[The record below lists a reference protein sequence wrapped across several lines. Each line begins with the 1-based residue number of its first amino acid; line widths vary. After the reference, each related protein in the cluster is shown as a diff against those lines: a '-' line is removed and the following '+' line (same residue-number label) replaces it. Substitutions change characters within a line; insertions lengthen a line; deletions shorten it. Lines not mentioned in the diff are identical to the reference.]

1 MHIRRKFG
9 FSALVVALALT
20 AAACGSDSKGDD
32 AGAKTDDTTA
42 SSSSGD
48 SGGFTLDDP
57 VKLALMFEVKG
68 ESAVAVDDFNN
79 GATMAIKEINAAG
92 GVGGKPIESFRIP
105 ASPLDP
111 QRLGAQ
117 FLEAVDKSPTAM
129 VGFPSSLIAAIARNV
144 TQSEIPI
151 IGVSTPAPD
160 VLAGAKGGSDW
171 LFAMVPPQGPQ
182 GESAVRFAKEELSAS
197 KLSIIHGNEAA
208 GTAAAE
214 AISAKAKDVGLTI
227 SSNTAS
233 APTVTDLTS
242 DVIAARDADVIA
254 GFLFP
259 NPLTTLMKQLVDNG
273 SKAKVIANSST
284 PLIVPALSP
293 AQRANLYGAL
303 PCSPA
308 SDQTDAAKAFAA
320 AYKEAYGSVPS
331 FSAVV
336 AYDAVKLIAQ
346 AVEQAKSSDHDKIR
360 EALASGS
367 FDGGA
372 CQPAYKAD
380 EANVLGHQIEVVS
393 YADGLGT
400 VEQQYDI
407 DPLPRGKS

>member
-9 FSALVVALALT
+9 FTALVVALALS
-20 AAACGSDSKGDD
+20 AAACGSDDKGDD
-32 AGAKTDDTTA
+32 ASAKSDDTTA
-42 SSSSGD
+42 AATKD
-48 SGGFTLDDP
+48 GGSFTLDDP

-79 GATMAIKEINAAG
+79 GATMAIKEINGAG
-92 GVGGKPIESFRIP
+92 GIGGKPIESFRIP

-129 VGFPSSLIAAIARNV
+129 VGFPSSLVAAISRNV

-160 VLAGAKGGSDW
+160 VLAGNKGGSDW

-182 GESAVRFAKEELSAS
+182 GESAVRFAKEELGAS

-208 GTAAAE
+208 GTAAAD
-214 AISAKAKDVGLTI
+214 AIAAKAKDVGLTI

-242 DVIAARDADVIA
+242 DVIAAKDADVIA

-284 PLIVPALSP
+284 PLIVPALSE

-308 SDQTDAAKAFAA
+308 SDQTDAAKVFAS
-320 AYKEAYGSVPS
+320 AYKEAYGSNPS

-336 AYDAVKLIAQ
+336 AYDAVHLIAK
-346 AVEQAKSSDHDKIR
+346 AIEHAKSADHDKVR
-360 EALASGS
+360 EALATGS

-393 YADGLGT
+393 YADGLGK
-400 VEQQYDI
+400 VEQHYDI